1 MIHYPW
7 AFTKDEFKKRDEN
20 HSEYEKIKHLRSKEH
35 MEVTGKSCYAHN
47 KFSGKLLSDE
57 AKALSNAQILLLMD
71 SGNLCFGGEISR
83 SGDNFSGRYNTD

>member
-7 AFTKDEFKKRDEN
+7 AYTEN
-20 HSEYEKIKHLRSKEH
+20 ESQKCQENRSEYEKIKHLRTKEH
-35 MEVTGKSCYAHN
+35 MEYTGQSCYAHN
-47 KFSGKLLSDE
+47 KFRGKLISDE
-57 AKALSNAQILLLMD
+57 AKQLTNDQILLIMD